1 MKCCQILLFS
11 LHIPPC
17 ASTLLTSSSW
27 GEGVWSTL
35 TGEGEGA
42 RSTWI
47 GERVWSIGEGE
58 GEGDSL
64 ISEEIG

>member
-1 MKCCQILLFS
+1 MTLIFFKCYQILLFS

-27 GEGVWSTL
+27 GEGVGSTL
-35 TGEGEGA
+35 IGEGEGV

-47 GERVWSIGEGE
+47 SEWVWSIGEGE
-58 GEGDSL
+58 GD
-64 ISEEIG
+64 